1 MAGMRQE
8 KGLLLEAALREVPQ
22 GSIAVEYRGGADK
35 GVPVQPALFRAET
48 DGRGKLEVYS
58 IFSGITAVFQSY
70 LAGQVEVHHN
80 KSPQVLEIDH
90 CCLGRIGWNMGGDE
104 TVYLGENDLVLHS
117 MDCCADSVML
127 FPLGCYMALAFSVD
141 LEQLAACCPSILREA
156 GFAPKAMQKRFCC
169 GHPVAMPP
177 SLELEGIFAPLYGLP
192 EKLRLPYLKL
202 KVQELLLYLSRMEA
216 SGYELARYVSQQT
229 ERVREIHAL
238 MTEHLDQRYTI
249 EELSRRYLI
258 NTSSLKEVFKAV
270 YGLPIATYM
279 KEFRVR
285 RAMELLRESDAS
297 IADVAAQVGYE
308 TQGKFTKA
316 FKDVA
321 HQLPT
326 AFRKQHRPVN
336 G

>member
-1 MAGMRQE
+1 
-8 KGLLLEAALREVPQ
+8 
-22 GSIAVEYRGGADK
+22 
-35 GVPVQPALFRAET
+35 
-48 DGRGKLEVYS
+48 
-58 IFSGITAVFQSY
+58 
-70 LAGQVEVHHN
+70 
-80 KSPQVLEIDH
+80 
-90 CCLGRIGWNMGGDE
+90 
-104 TVYLGENDLVLHS
+104 
-117 MDCCADSVML
+117 
-127 FPLGCYMALAFSVD
+127 
-141 LEQLAACCPSILREA
+141 
-156 GFAPKAMQKRFCC
+156 
-169 GHPVAMPP
+169 
-177 SLELEGIFAPLYGLP
+177 
-192 EKLRLPYLKL
+192 
-202 KVQELLLYLSRMEA
+202 
-216 SGYELARYVSQQT
+216 
-229 ERVREIHAL
+229 

-308 TQGKFTKA
+308 SQGKFTKA